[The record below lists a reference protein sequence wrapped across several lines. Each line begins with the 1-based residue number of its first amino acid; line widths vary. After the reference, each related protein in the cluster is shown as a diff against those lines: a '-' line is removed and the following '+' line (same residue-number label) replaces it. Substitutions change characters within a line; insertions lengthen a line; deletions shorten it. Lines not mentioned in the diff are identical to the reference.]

1 MSATNSQR
9 TDRMY
14 LFDIMIRSASLESKL
29 LIVAKAHLGE
39 FEDVFTDNR
48 IEGATR
54 IVLATNDD
62 QSVGVSFFCETL
74 LLKSCRKSCWSITG
88 TGTGAGAGT
97 GTGTVLY

>member
-14 LFDIMIRSASLESKL
+14 LFDMIRSASLESKL

-39 FEDVFTDNR
+39 FEDVFTDNV

-62 QSVGVSFFCETL
+62 QSRCEL
-74 LLKSCRKSCWSITG
+74 LLRDLASRAVETA
-88 TGTGAGAGT
+88 AGALL
-97 GTGTVLY
+97 VLVLFCTRTYHMHR